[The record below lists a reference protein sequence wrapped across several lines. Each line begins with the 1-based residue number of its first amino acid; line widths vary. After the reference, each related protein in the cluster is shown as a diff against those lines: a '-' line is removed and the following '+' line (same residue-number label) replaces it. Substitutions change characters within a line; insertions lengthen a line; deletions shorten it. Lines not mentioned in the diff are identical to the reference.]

1 MYSRESASSQ
11 RIIAR
16 VSKDHEGAR
25 RKTKR
30 KMSFFA
36 TKLTAAGTMALKL
49 QRFTVT
55 LCAHRFRSKNLV
67 NFFFKPGRASDLP
80 IFYPAPVEER
90 GQPG

>member
-55 LCAHRFRSKNLV
+55 PCAHRFRSKNLV
-67 NFFFKPGRASDLP
+67 NFFFKSGRASDPP
-80 IFYPAPVEER
+80 IFYPDPVEER